1 MKVILNARNFGHI
14 RSPYYALLQ
23 ARGDAV
29 VGMASDLQDP
39 PELIPAFLERWEQ
52 GAKAVMGV
60 KEQSDETLV
69 MYSVRGAYYR
79 LLDRIAD
86 IRIVRQATGFG
97 LYDRLVI
104 DQLRRLDDPYP
115 YFRGLVAELGYET
128 ATVPYRQPKRRR
140 GITSNNFYSLYDLAM
155 LGIVNHSKVPLRLAT
170 ICGFGMALLSFLIAV
185 GYLVAKL
192 LLLGRVQPRARA
204 DPDRVLLPLLGA
216 ARLRGHRGRVHR
228 LHLHPGQEAA
238 AGGRTGADQLVNS
251 GHGVSVRSA
260 PLDALRGLA
269 VLAVLG
275 VHLQPGGAGGPRTQA
290 VLALW
295 EAHGWVG
302 VDVFFV
308 LSGFLIGSL
317 LIREQEQ
324 TGTVRVGRFL
334 IRRGFKIYPLYYTM
348 LLWTMLPLWMVGLPV
363 PLRRSSSPRP
373 SSSRITARHS
383 TRSRG
388 RSRSRST
395 STCCSPARSGS
406 REAANGRSA
415 CSRSPSALP
424 SQSWLS
430 AP

>member
-1 MKVILNARNFGHI
+1 MSTKLISVVTPCYNEEANVRELYQRIKAVFDALPAYRYEQIFIDNASRDGTAAALRELAAADANVKVILNARNFGHI

-60 KEQSDETLV
+60 KEQSDETLL

-97 LYDRLVI
+97 LYDRAVI

-170 ICGFGMALLSFLIAV
+170 ICGFGMALLSFLIAL

-192 LLLGRVQPRARA
+192 LLWDEFSLGLAPILIGFFFLSSVQLAFVGIVGEYIGSIYTQVKR
-204 DPDRVLLPLLGA
+204 LPL
-216 ARLRGHRGRVHR
+216 VV
-228 LHLHPGQEAA
+228 E
-238 AGGRTGADQLVNS
+238 
-251 GHGVSVRSA
+251 
-260 PLDALRGLA
+260 
-269 VLAVLG
+269 
-275 VHLQPGGAGGPRTQA
+275 
-290 VLALW
+290 
-295 EAHGWVG
+295 
-302 VDVFFV
+302 
-308 LSGFLIGSL
+308 
-317 LIREQEQ
+317 RE
-324 TGTVRVGRFL
+324 
-334 IRRGFKIYPLYYTM
+334 
-348 LLWTMLPLWMVGLPV
+348 
-363 PLRRSSSPRP
+363 
-373 SSSRITARHS
+373 RI
-383 TRSRG
+383 
-388 RSRSRST
+388 
-395 STCCSPARSGS
+395 
-406 REAANGRSA
+406 N
-415 CSRSPSALP
+415 
-424 SQSWLS
+424 W
-430 AP
+430 